1 VHEPDAAGQ
10 VRNEK
15 GFKFMLIFTRKVGEQ
30 FVIGEDVVVTI
41 LAISP
46 DRCKVGI
53 DAPTHIRVDRSEIR
67 VKIDEA
73 RRRGD
78 GRDGR

>member
-1 VHEPDAAGQ
+1 
-10 VRNEK
+10 
-15 GFKFMLIFTRKVGEQ
+15 MLVFSRKVGEQ
-30 FVIGEDVVVTI
+30 FVIGEDVVVTVV
-41 LAISP
+41 AISP
-46 DRCKVGI
+46 DRCRIGI
-53 DAPTHIRVDRSEIR
+53 EAPASIRVDRKEIR